1 MPCSPRRP
9 SLPTSSRTSTPITSS
24 RSKTI
29 NLPCARTSRIFTW
42 RAHSPP
48 QHVTYDKGHGRIEE
62 RAIWTSTEL
71 VGYAEFPHAQQV
83 CRVEH
88 KVHSLDGTPRTP
100 EVLYSITSLTP
111 AEADPAR
118 LLELHRGHWSIE
130 NKLHYVRDRT
140 YDEDRS
146 QVRKHGAP

>member
-1 MPCSPRRP
+1 
-9 SLPTSSRTSTPITSS
+9 
-24 RSKTI
+24 
-29 NLPCARTSRIFTW
+29 
-42 RAHSPP
+42 
-48 QHVTYDKGHGRIEE
+48 VTYDKGHGRIEE
-62 RAIWTSTEL
+62 RSIWTSIEL
-71 VGYAEFPHAQQV
+71 VGYSEFPHAQQV

-88 KVHSLDGTPRTP
+88 KVYSLDGTPRTP

-111 AEADPAR
+111 SAADPAR

-146 QVRKHGAP
+146 QVRKHGAPQVMASLRNLAISLLRLARASNIAAALRSCARKVRLTLRLLGL